1 MILDKLTEFADGV
14 DISAFTAA
22 GGDQLIG
29 DVIDLQVAGRDI
41 GNGEPLYLI
50 IQVDTAIAG
59 SSSTVDFK
67 LASDAQAAIAT
78 DGSATVHW
86 ASGAIDEADLV
97 AGKVVVVLPL
107 PYGVGAAYERY
118 LGVQADVGTA
128 NLSAGAVS
136 AFLVRNPSAWKAY
149 AEGDN

>member
-1 MILDKLTEFADGV
+1 MILDERLEFADSF
-14 DISAFTAA
+14 DISGFTAA
-22 GGDQLIG
+22 GGDELVG
-29 DVIDLQVAGRDI
+29 DVIDLETARDI
-41 GNGEPLYLI
+41 GNGEPLFLV
-50 IQVDTAIAG
+50 IQIDTAIAG
-59 SSSTVDFK
+59 TSSTVQFK

-86 ASGAIDEADLV
+86 SSAAIAEATLEAGYVV
-97 AGKVVVVLPL
+97 AIVPL
-107 PYGVGAAYERY
+107 PYENPEYERY

-149 AEGDN
+149 PEGAN

>member
-1 MILDKLTEFADGV
+1 MILDERLEFADGV

-29 DVIDLQVAGRDI
+29 DVIDLETARDI
-41 GNGEPLYLI
+41 GNGETLYLV
-50 IQVDTAIAG
+50 IQIDTAIAG
-59 SSSTVDFK
+59 TSSTVQFK
-67 LASDAQAAIAT
+67 LASDAAAAIAT

-86 ASGAIDEADLV
+86 SSAVIAEATLV
-97 AGKVVVVLPL
+97 AGYTVAIVPL
-107 PYGVGAAYERY
+107 PYENPAYERY

-136 AFLVRNPSAWKAY
+136 AFLVRDPSAWQAY
-149 AEGDN
+149 PEGDN